1 MVPNLIGAMCAI
13 TWHIYDNQNV
23 LYGLVTLQG
32 IFTFIGNSTLAL
44 ASFTILKRKRLMNDL
59 FLKFI
64 EKLGSVDNTFLF
76 AVSIIPYAIF
86 LFYLYKIK
94 SVNNFVKT
102 GFSLTVFFVLIT
114 ILVSIFTLN
123 YYNKTLV
130 EVDFL
135 HGLAE
140 SFLTLSDFVILLG
153 FIRLL
158 NSLEVNNS

>member
-1 MVPNLIGAMCAI
+1 
-13 TWHIYDNQNV
+13 
-23 LYGLVTLQG
+23 
-32 IFTFIGNSTLAL
+32 
-44 ASFTILKRKRLMNDL
+44 MNDL
-59 FLKFI
+59 FIKFI
-64 EKLGSVDNTFLF
+64 EKLGSIDNTFLF

-102 GFSLTVFFVLIT
+102 GFSLTVLFALIT

-123 YYNKTLV
+123 YYDKTLV

-135 HGLAE
+135 HGFAE
-140 SFLTLSDFVILLG
+140 SFLTLSDFVILYG
-153 FIRLL
+153 FTKFL

>member
-1 MVPNLIGAMCAI
+1 
-13 TWHIYDNQNV
+13 
-23 LYGLVTLQG
+23 
-32 IFTFIGNSTLAL
+32 
-44 ASFTILKRKRLMNDL
+44 MNDL
-59 FLKFI
+59 FIKFI
-64 EKLGSVDNTFLF
+64 EKLGSTDNSLLF

-94 SVNNFVKT
+94 SINNFVKT
-102 GFSLTVFFVLIT
+102 GFSLTVLFVLIT
-114 ILVSIFTLN
+114 ILISIFTLN
-123 YYNKTLV
+123 YYDKSLV

-140 SFLTLSDFVILLG
+140 FFLTLSDFVILFG

>member
-1 MVPNLIGAMCAI
+1 
-13 TWHIYDNQNV
+13 
-23 LYGLVTLQG
+23 
-32 IFTFIGNSTLAL
+32 
-44 ASFTILKRKRLMNDL
+44 MNNL
-59 FLKFI
+59 FLKLL
-64 EKLGSVDNTFLF
+64 EKLGLIDNTLLF

-94 SVNNFVKT
+94 SVNMFVKT
-102 GFSLTVFFVLIT
+102 GFSLNVLFVFIT
-114 ILVSIFTLN
+114 IFVSIITLN
-123 YYNKTLV
+123 YYDKTLV

-140 SFLTLSDFVILLG
+140 SFLTLSDFVILFG

>member
-1 MVPNLIGAMCAI
+1 
-13 TWHIYDNQNV
+13 
-23 LYGLVTLQG
+23 
-32 IFTFIGNSTLAL
+32 
-44 ASFTILKRKRLMNDL
+44 MNDL

-64 EKLGSVDNTFLF
+64 EKLGSFDNTLLF

-102 GFSLTVFFVLIT
+102 GFSLTVLFVFIT

-123 YYNKTLV
+123 YYDKTLV

-153 FIRLL
+153 FIKIL
-158 NSLEVNNS
+158 NNLEVNNS

>member
-1 MVPNLIGAMCAI
+1 
-13 TWHIYDNQNV
+13 
-23 LYGLVTLQG
+23 
-32 IFTFIGNSTLAL
+32 
-44 ASFTILKRKRLMNDL
+44 MNDL

-64 EKLGSVDNTFLF
+64 ERLGSIDNTFLF

-86 LFYLYKIK
+86 LFFLFKIK
-94 SVNNFVKT
+94 SVNNIVKT
-102 GFSLTVFFVLIT
+102 GFSLTVLFVIIT

-123 YYNKTLV
+123 YYDKSLV

-135 HGLAE
+135 HGFAE
-140 SFLTLSDFVILLG
+140 SFLTLSDFVILFG

>member
-1 MVPNLIGAMCAI
+1 
-13 TWHIYDNQNV
+13 
-23 LYGLVTLQG
+23 
-32 IFTFIGNSTLAL
+32 
-44 ASFTILKRKRLMNDL
+44 MNDL
-59 FLKFI
+59 FFKFI
-64 EKLGSVDNTFLF
+64 EKLGSIDNTLLF

-123 YYNKTLV
+123 YYNKSLV
-130 EVDFL
+130 EVDLL

-140 SFLTLSDFVILLG
+140 SFLTLSDFVILFG
-153 FIRLL
+153 FVKLL